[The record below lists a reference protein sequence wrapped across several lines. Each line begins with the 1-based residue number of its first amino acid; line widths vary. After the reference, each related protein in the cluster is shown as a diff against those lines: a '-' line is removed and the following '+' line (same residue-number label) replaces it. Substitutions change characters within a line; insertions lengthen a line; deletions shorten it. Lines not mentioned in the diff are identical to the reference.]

1 MLPSRLSIGRGELL
15 VLAGLI
21 ALAALL
27 RFAWLP
33 TRGPFDSDQGHDML
47 VLRSF
52 VVDGV
57 WPLLGPPTSV
67 GDFHHGA
74 LYYYLLAPAAWL
86 GGGNPT
92 VVVAEIAL
100 LGTVAVA
107 LVWWLARAIAGPL
120 AGLVAALLLAISA
133 AGVDESTFLWNPNLI
148 PFFSALALAGAW
160 QAWRSGVA
168 AWWLLAAVGAL
179 VTMQC
184 HVLGVTLVVP
194 LAALWVVDVRSRRGT
209 ERRAALLVG
218 AGALLVLA
226 AGYVPLL
233 VHELT
238 NGFAEL
244 RGAIEYIGGGG
255 SSSTLDPITRLL
267 FVTTRILSWPLVGLA
282 TDALPLAVGAA
293 GLVIGLLAWR
303 LLAPG
308 QAGERVAA
316 RWLAGALAWSIIVLT
331 FAASGLST
339 VVEALPVDH
348 YHAFLDPA
356 VLAVVGI
363 GAGSLLGGAAARSTS
378 ADRRFPER
386 ATTLVA
392 LVVLV
397 GLVAWNLAIQPPSM
411 SPDGGWPAAHAAAG
425 RIAGSTGDRTIGL
438 LSIPELKTAE
448 GYEYPLVFDGH
459 VIESADEAASVV
471 VVCDTKWEEVVGVA
485 CDGPAED
492 AAVSYLG
499 RVLRLVDRFAAA
511 PDRIISVYLPG

>member
-1 MLPSRLSIGRGELL
+1 MPPTRLSIGRGELL

-100 LGTVAVA
+100 LGTAAVA
-107 LVWWLARAIAGPL
+107 LVWWLARAIAGPV
-120 AGLVAALLLAISA
+120 AGLATALLLAVSA

-148 PFFSALALAGAW
+148 PFFAALALAGAW

-168 AWWLLAAVGAL
+168 AWWVLAAVGAL

-194 LAALWVVDVRSRRGT
+194 LAALWVVDVRGRGRA
-209 ERRAALLVG
+209 ERRAVLLVG

-238 NGFAEL
+238 NGFSEL
-244 RGAIEYIGGGG
+244 RAAIEFIGGGG
-255 SSSTLDPITRLL
+255 SSSTLDPLTRLL
-267 FVTTRILSWPLVGLA
+267 FVTIRILSWPLVGLA

-303 LLAPG
+303 LLA
-308 QAGERVAA
+308 AVDVGELVAM
-316 RWLAGALAWSIIVLT
+316 RWLAGTLAWGIVALT
-331 FAASGLST
+331 FAAGGLSS

-356 VLAVVGI
+356 VLVVAGI
-363 GAGSLLGGAAARSTS
+363 GVGSLLGRAPARSTS
-378 ADRRFPER
+378 ASRSSPER
-386 ATTLVA
+386 LSGLVA
-392 LVVLV
+392 LVLLV
-397 GLVAWNLAIQPPSM
+397 GLTAWNLTIQPPSA

-425 RIAGSTGDRTIGL
+425 RIADTTGDRTIGL
-438 LSIPELKTAE
+438 LSIPEFKTAE
-448 GYEYPLVFDGH
+448 GYEYPLVYDGRA
-459 VIESADEAASVV
+459 IEPAVKATGVV
-471 VVCDTKWEEVVGVA
+471 VVCDTKWEEVVGLA
-485 CDGPAED
+485 CDGPAEA
-492 AAVSYLG
+492 AAVAALG
-499 RVLRLVDRFAAA
+499 RALRLVDRFAAA
-511 PDRIISVYLPG
+511 PDRVISVYLPG